1 MDKWRAV
8 LTLQMPGFPRGS
20 VLGTP
25 GHMWG
30 ICSAEHLPQLCYI
43 LSLACC
49 PPSCPLQRG
58 DLTNTPSMRSL
69 PTQKPPGTPHCQLVS
84 LAAFVGG
91 LFQPCLP
98 GLLSPQWAIHFRRA
112 RTLTYSRGTSSPMSA
127 VAFGTTPPNCPQL
140 PPECVVQV
148 PKCRCP
154 RECSSCVFLVTGRG
168 RSCRGTDV

>member
-69 PTQKPPGTPHCQLVS
+69 PTQKPPGTPHCQPGS
-84 LAAFVGG
+84 LRWRA
-91 LFQPCLP
+91 LP
-98 GLLSPQWAIHFRRA
+98 A
-112 RTLTYSRGTSSPMSA
+112 
-127 VAFGTTPPNCPQL
+127 L
-140 PPECVVQV
+140 PPRTPV
-148 PKCRCP
+148 PSVGHSFQTCQDLDLQQRYFFSDERCRFWHNTPKLPPAAP
-154 RECSSCVFLVTGRG
+154 RVRCASP
-168 RSCRGTDV
+168 